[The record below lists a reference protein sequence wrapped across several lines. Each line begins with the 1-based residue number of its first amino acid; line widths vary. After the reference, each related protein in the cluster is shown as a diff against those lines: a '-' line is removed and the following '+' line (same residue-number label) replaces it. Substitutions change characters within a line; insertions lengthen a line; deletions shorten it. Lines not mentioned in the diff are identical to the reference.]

1 MEKYKVVSNKEE
13 LDDIGISEEINGL
26 TGILVKSY
34 PTGWLVL
41 SIETKIGEYEFTNEY
56 DFPKYMLKKV

>member
-13 LDDIGISEEINGL
+13 LEDIRISEEINGL
-26 TGILVKSY
+26 TGYFVWSY
-34 PTGWLVL
+34 PTGYITL
-41 SIETKIGEYEFTNEY
+41 SIKTKIGEYEFTNEY